1 MVRCLDANS
10 AKLSK
15 YLIARAD
22 QGGTAID
29 LIHDLEDPLGF
40 VRRGE
45 TLSHHTP
52 AIGLAQFLPK
62 NLLISANGTR
72 SASPA
77 KLPSD
82 RKVVAAR
89 MKPVQAANASAP
101 STLMRRTPSAAIS
114 PTFTPMSLTTSRLS
128 GFGATASTSVLISA
142 GLCAPG
148 AKSTSAPAAAYA
160 CRRRTDSWRGSG

>member
-82 RKVVAAR
+82 RRVVAAR
-89 MKPVQAANASAP
+89 MKPVHAANADP
-101 STLMRRTPSAAIS
+101 SHAE
-114 PTFTPMSLTTSRLS
+114 SRY
-128 GFGATASTSVLISA
+128 FFDIQADVTEHE
-142 GLCAPG
+142 
-148 AKSTSAPAAAYA
+148 
-160 CRRRTDSWRGSG
+160 